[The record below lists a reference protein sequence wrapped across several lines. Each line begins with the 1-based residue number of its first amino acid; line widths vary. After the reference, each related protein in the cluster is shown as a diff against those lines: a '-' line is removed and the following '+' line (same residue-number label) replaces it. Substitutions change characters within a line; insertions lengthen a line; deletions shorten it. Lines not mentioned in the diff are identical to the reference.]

1 MAQTFITLYELN
13 LFVKG
18 VIKES
23 LSKNFWIVAEI
34 SEIRENY
41 SGHCYIE
48 FIQKDDDSDNLI
60 AKARAN
66 IWANSYRLL
75 KPYFETTTGNS
86 LSPGM
91 KILVSVSVEF
101 HELYG
106 YSLTILDIDPAYT
119 IGDMEQKRTQ
129 TIQRLITDG
138 VFEMNHELEFP
149 IVPQRIAIISSE
161 SAAGYGDFISQLK
174 NNDYGYI
181 FYPCL
186 FRSYMQG
193 EGAEFSILNS
203 LDRIFENQQ
212 YFDVVVI
219 IRGGGSRAE
228 LNCFDSYELASNICQ
243 FPLPVIAGIGHE
255 RDQSIV
261 DLVANS
267 RVKTPTAAAA
277 FLIEK
282 VQEFSSAVLD
292 AAEVIVYKAESNIS
306 NNFHE
311 IELLS
316 GKFSYLASDFVQTKK
331 EDLVQLGYRFSY
343 ESSKQ
348 FSFTNSRLNE
358 IVSQFKYNIQ
368 SQFSLRNSLIDIHEK
383 DLNKTV
389 SSYIN
394 NENQKIN
401 STGRLIIQ
409 CEPNNILKKG
419 FSITKK
425 DGKILKSSKK
435 LKTGDNLITIFAE
448 GEIESKVN
456 SKP

>member
-1 MAQTFITLYELN
+1 MSQSFLTLSELN
-13 LFVKG
+13 LLVKG

-23 LSKNFWIVAEI
+23 ISKNFWLVAEI

-48 FIQKDDDSDNLI
+48 FIQKDEDNDNLI

-66 IWANSYRLL
+66 IWANTYRIL

-86 LSPGM
+86 LSQGM

-119 IGDMEQKRTQ
+119 LGDMEQKRALN
-129 TIQRLITDG
+129 IQKLIADG
-138 VFEMNHELEFP
+138 VFEMNRELEIP

-174 NNDYGYI
+174 NNDYGFV

-193 EGAEFSILNS
+193 EGAEVSILHS

-212 YFDVVVI
+212 HFDVVVI

-228 LNCFDSYELASNICQ
+228 LSCFDSYELASNICQ

-255 RDQSIV
+255 RDQSII
-261 DLVANS
+261 DMVANTQ
-267 RVKTPTAAAA
+267 VKTPTAAAA

-282 VQEFSSAVLD
+282 IIEFSSAVI
-292 AAEVIVYKAESNIS
+292 EVSEDIVSKAESIII
-306 NNFHE
+306 NNSHE

-316 GKFSYLASDFVQTKK
+316 NKLSYLASDFVQMKK
-331 EDLVQLGYRFSY
+331 ENLVQLGYRFSY
-343 ESSKQ
+343 ESSKR
-348 FSFTNSRLNE
+348 FSFLYNQLSETINNL
-358 IVSQFKYNIQ
+358 KYNFQIHL
-368 SQFSLRNSLIDIHEK
+368 SQNNHSVEKHEK
-383 DLNKTV
+383 DLMKSVIFFINK
-389 SSYIN
+389 
-394 NENQKIN
+394 ENQKIN
-401 STGRLIIQ
+401 STGRLIFHCQ
-409 CEPNNILKKG
+409 PDNILRKG
-419 FSITKK
+419 FSMTLKN
-425 DGKILKSSKK
+425 GKILKSSISVKP
-435 LKTGDNLITIFAE
+435 GDNLVTILSD
-448 GEIESKVN
+448 GEIGSIVN
-456 SKP
+456 DKF